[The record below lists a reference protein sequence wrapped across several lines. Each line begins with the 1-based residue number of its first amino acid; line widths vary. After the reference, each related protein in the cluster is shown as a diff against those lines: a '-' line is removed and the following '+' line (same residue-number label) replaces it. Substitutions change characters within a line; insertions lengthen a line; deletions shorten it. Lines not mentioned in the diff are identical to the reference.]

1 MADQKPFL
9 NLLHFMDFIQ
19 YFGVFCTLY
28 ISILGVPEHPKF
40 DGLTSKWA
48 AIQIRS

>member
-1 MADQKPFL
+1 L
-9 NLLHFMDFIQ
+9 NLYLESRV
-19 YFGVFCTLY
+19 GVIAFFNV
-28 ISILGVPEHPKF
+28 SAILGVPEHPKF